1 MTKSLLTR
9 IALFFAVT
17 LSTQAFIAS
26 SPDAITP
33 IDVGAVIPDATLTQ
47 LDGNTVKLSELTAG
61 TNSVLIFFRGGWCPY
76 CTKHLAGLKDALPV
90 LQGQGYQIIAIS
102 PDTIPSNQDAVDK
115 HELPFT
121 VVSDSSFAAI
131 DAFGLA
137 FQLDTTT
144 LALYK
149 GYGISLV
156 EHPQTGAFILP
167 VPAVYIVDETGTV
180 RYRYYN
186 TDYKVRLD
194 PAILINEAAAVAGK

>member
-1 MTKSLLTR
+1 MPKSLLPL
-9 IALFFAVT
+9 IALFCAMTMSTRAV
-17 LSTQAFIAS
+17 IAP

-33 IDVGAVIPDATLTQ
+33 INVGTVIPDATLTQ
-47 LDGNTVKLSELTAG
+47 LDGNTVKLSDLTAG

-76 CTKHLAGLKDALPV
+76 CTKQLAALKEVLPAL
-90 LQGQGYQIIAIS
+90 QEKGYQIIAIS

-121 VVSDSSFAAI
+121 VVSDSDFAAI
-131 DAFGLA
+131 EAFGLA

-167 VPAVYIVDETGTV
+167 VPAVFIVDDTGTV
-180 RYRYYN
+180 RYRYYDA
-186 TDYKVRLD
+186 DYKIRLD
-194 PAILINEAAAVAGK
+194 PAVLLNEAAGAAGK

>member
-1 MTKSLLTR
+1 MTKHLITLTG
-9 IALFFAVT
+9 LFFAVT

-26 SPDAITP
+26 SPDAISP
-33 IDVGAVIPDATLTQ
+33 INVGTVIPDATLTQ
-47 LDGNTVKLSELTAG
+47 LDGNTVNLSDLTAG

-76 CTKHLAGLKDALPV
+76 CTKHLAALKDVLPV
-90 LQGQGYQIIAIS
+90 LQEQGFQIVAIS
-102 PDTIPSNQDAVDK
+102 PDTIASSQDAVDK

-121 VVSDSSFAAI
+121 VVSDANFSAI
-131 DAFGLA
+131 EAFGLA

-167 VPAVYIVDETGTV
+167 VPAVYIVDDTGTV
-180 RYRYYN
+180 RYRYYEP
-186 TDYKVRLD
+186 DYKIRLD
-194 PAILINEAAAVAGK
+194 PAVLLNEAAVVAGK